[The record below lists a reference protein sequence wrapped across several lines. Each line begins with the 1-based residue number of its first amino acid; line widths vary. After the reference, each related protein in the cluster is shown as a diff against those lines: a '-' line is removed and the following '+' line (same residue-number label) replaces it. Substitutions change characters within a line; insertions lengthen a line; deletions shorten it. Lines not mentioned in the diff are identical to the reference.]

1 MAVSDSRKSTIVALL
16 LAGTFIAIL
25 NQTLMI
31 TAIPPVMEEMHV
43 TANSAQW
50 LTTVF
55 MLVNGIMV
63 PVSAFLLERFT
74 TRQLF
79 ISAMAIFS
87 LGTLVGGIAPNFQF
101 LLLGRVIQSLGA
113 GVMLPL
119 MQTVFLMIFPVNK
132 RGSAM
137 GLVGLVISFAPAIGP
152 ALSGWVT
159 AHFSWR
165 VLFFIILPIAVI
177 DILIAFLALKNVTEI
192 SKPKVDVLS
201 IVMSS
206 FGFGGLL
213 YGFTAAGNYGWLSP
227 ITLASLGIGTV
238 ALIMFII
245 RQIRLS
251 HPMLEFRVFTYSIF
265 PYAIVIGMIGFMGL
279 IGAETII
286 PLFMQNM
293 REFSAFEAG
302 LALLPGALISGLMA
316 PIVGRLFDKIGARW
330 MVIVGLAITTVSSFA
345 FTNLSTTT
353 TMTFITVLYG
363 IRMFGLSMVMM
374 PAATAALNQ
383 LPKRLIAH
391 GAAMDNTMKMIA
403 ASVGTAILVTVM
415 TTTAETAKNQIDI
428 TNPDIHG
435 ANVAFMVISLL
446 TLIAL
451 LLSLFIKDHK
461 PAGEG
466 SGKNQSLS
474 LITHLKKKQ
483 KYCPVKIVLILLPY
497 QLPLMLFCLYAVKWY
512 NFS

>member
-1 MAVSDSRKSTIVALL
+1 METTQNYKQSTIVALL

-31 TAIPPVMEEMHV
+31 TAIPPIMEEMNI

-55 MLVNGIMV
+55 MLVNGIMI

-79 ISAMAIFS
+79 ISAMSVFA
-87 LGTLVGGIAPNFQF
+87 LGTLVAGLAPNFEM
-101 LLLGRVIQSLGA
+101 LLMGRVIQSSGA

-159 AHFSWR
+159 SHYSWR
-165 VLFFIILPIAVI
+165 VLFFIILPIAII
-177 DILIAFLALKNVTEI
+177 DIIVAFFALKNVTETA
-192 SKPKVDVLS
+192 KTKVDVLS
-201 IVMSS
+201 IILSS

-213 YGFTAAGNYGWLSP
+213 YGFTCAGNQGWTAASTLLWLTIGVISLLFF
-227 ITLASLGIGTV
+227 IT
-238 ALIMFII
+238 
-245 RQIRLS
+245 RQLRLTQ
-251 HPMLEFRVFTYSIF
+251 PMLEFRVFANSIF
-265 PYAIVIGMIGFMGL
+265 PLTVIIGMITFMGL

-293 REFSAFEAG
+293 RDFTAFEAG
-302 LALLPGALISGLMA
+302 LALLPGALITGLLS
-316 PIVGRLFDKIGARW
+316 PITGRLFDKFGARW
-330 MVIVGLAITTVSSFA
+330 LAFTGLMIITGSSFA
-345 FTNLSTTT
+345 FASLSPSTSF
-353 TMTFITVLYG
+353 TFITVMYG
-363 IRMFGLSMVMM
+363 VRMLGLAMVMM
-374 PAATAALNQ
+374 PVATAGLNR
-383 LPKRLIAH
+383 LPKRLIPH

-415 TTTAETAKNQIDI
+415 TTTAETAAQ
-428 TNPDIHG
+428 NPEISYPDMYG
-435 ANVAFMVISLL
+435 ANMAFIVVSV
-446 TLIAL
+446 
-451 LLSLFIKDHK
+451 
-461 PAGEG
+461 
-466 SGKNQSLS
+466 LS
-474 LITHLKKKQ
+474 LIGLIISFFIKERKKEEETPSEQ
-483 KYCPVKIVLILLPY
+483 
-497 QLPLMLFCLYAVKWY
+497 
-512 NFS
+512 N

>member
-1 MAVSDSRKSTIVALL
+1 METTQNVKQSTIVALL

-31 TAIPPVMEEMHV
+31 TAIPPIMKEMNI

-55 MLVNGIMV
+55 MLVNGIMI

-79 ISAMAIFS
+79 ISAMSVFAV
-87 LGTLVGGIAPNFQF
+87 GTLVAGLAPNFET
-101 LLLGRVIQSLGA
+101 LLLGRVIQSSGA

-159 AHFSWR
+159 SHYSWR
-165 VLFFIILPIAVI
+165 VLFFIILPIAII
-177 DILIAFLALKNVTEI
+177 DIIVAFFALKNVTET
-192 SKPKVDVLS
+192 SKTKVDVAS
-201 IVMSS
+201 IILSS

-213 YGFTAAGNYGWLSP
+213 YGFTCAGNLGWTAPS
-227 ITLASLGIGTV
+227 TLIWLAIGVV
-238 ALIMFII
+238 ALILFIT
-245 RQIRLS
+245 RQLRLA
-251 HPMLEFRVFTYSIF
+251 HPMLEFRVFANSIF
-265 PYAIVIGMIGFMGL
+265 PLTIIIGMITFLGL

-293 REFSAFEAG
+293 RDFTAFEAG
-302 LALLPGALISGLMA
+302 LALLPGALITGLLS
-316 PIVGRLFDKIGARW
+316 PITGRLFDKFGARW
-330 MVIVGLAITTVSSFA
+330 LAIIGLTIITGSSFA
-345 FTNLSTTT
+345 FATLSPTTSF
-353 TMTFITVLYG
+353 TFLTVMYG
-363 IRMFGLSMVMM
+363 VRMFGLAMVMM
-374 PAATAALNQ
+374 PVATAGLNR
-383 LPKRLIAH
+383 LPKRLIPH

-415 TTTAETAKNQIDI
+415 TTTAETAGARPEI
-428 TNPDIHG
+428 THPDMYG
-435 ANVAFMVISLL
+435 ANMAFIVVSV
-446 TLIAL
+446 
-451 LLSLFIKDHK
+451 
-461 PAGEG
+461 
-466 SGKNQSLS
+466 LS
-474 LITHLKKKQ
+474 LIGLVISFFIKEKQ
-483 KYCPVKIVLILLPY
+483 PETEG
-497 QLPLMLFCLYAVKWY
+497 
-512 NFS
+512 S

>member
-1 MAVSDSRKSTIVALL
+1 MESTQNYKQSTIVTLL

-31 TAIPPVMEEMHV
+31 TAIPPIMEEMNI

-55 MLVNGIMV
+55 MLVNGIMI

-79 ISAMAIFS
+79 LSAMGVFAF
-87 LGTLVGGIAPNFQF
+87 GTLVAGLAPNFEM
-101 LLLGRVIQSLGA
+101 LLLGRVIQSSGA

-159 AHFSWR
+159 SHYSWR
-165 VLFFIILPIAVI
+165 LLFFIILPIALI
-177 DILIAFLALKNVTEI
+177 DIIVAYFALKNVTETA
-192 SKPKVDVLS
+192 KTRVDVLS
-201 IVMSS
+201 IILSS

-213 YGFTAAGNYGWLSP
+213 YGFTCAGNLGWTATS
-227 ITLASLGIGTV
+227 TLLWLGIGVV
-238 ALIMFII
+238 ALVLFIT
-245 RQIRLS
+245 RQLRLK
-251 HPMLEFRVFTYSIF
+251 HPMLEFRVFANSVF
-265 PYAIVIGMIGFMGL
+265 PLTVAIGMITFMGL

-293 REFSAFEAG
+293 RDFTAFEAG
-302 LALLPGALISGLMA
+302 LALLPGALITGLLS
-316 PIVGRLFDKIGARW
+316 PITGRLFDKFGARW
-330 MVIVGLAITTVSSFA
+330 LAFTGLTIITGSSFA
-345 FTNLSTTT
+345 FATLGPSTSF
-353 TMTFITVLYG
+353 TFITVMYS
-363 IRMFGLSMVMM
+363 IRMLGLGMVMM
-374 PAATAALNQ
+374 PVATAGLNR
-383 LPKRLIAH
+383 LPKRLIPH

-415 TTTAETAKNQIDI
+415 TTVAGNAAD
-428 TNPDIHG
+428 NPEISYPDMHG
-435 ANVAFMVISLL
+435 ANMAFMVV
-446 TLIAL
+446 AV
-451 LLSLFIKDHK
+451 
-461 PAGEG
+461 
-466 SGKNQSLS
+466 LS
-474 LITHLKKKQ
+474 LIG
-483 KYCPVKIVLILLPY
+483 LIIS
-497 QLPLMLFCLYAVKWY
+497 FFIKNEKAEEAETEG
-512 NFS
+512 

>member
-1 MAVSDSRKSTIVALL
+1 MEATQNYKQSTIVTLL

-31 TAIPPVMEEMHV
+31 TAIPPIMEEMNI

-55 MLVNGIMV
+55 MLVNGIMI

-79 ISAMAIFS
+79 LSAMGVFAF
-87 LGTLVGGIAPNFQF
+87 GTLVAGLAPNFEM
-101 LLLGRVIQSLGA
+101 LLLGRVIQSSGA

-159 AHFSWR
+159 SHYSWR
-165 VLFFIILPIAVI
+165 LLFFIILPIAII
-177 DILIAFLALKNVTEI
+177 DIIIAYFALKNVTETA
-192 SKPKVDVLS
+192 KTRVDVLS
-201 IVMSS
+201 IILSS

-213 YGFTAAGNYGWLSP
+213 YGFTCAGNLGWTASS
-227 ITLASLGIGTV
+227 TLLWLGIGVV
-238 ALIMFII
+238 ALVLFIT
-245 RQIRLS
+245 RQLRLK
-251 HPMLEFRVFTYSIF
+251 HPMLEFRVFANSVF
-265 PYAIVIGMIGFMGL
+265 PLTVAIGMITFMGL

-293 REFSAFEAG
+293 RDFTAFEAG
-302 LALLPGALISGLMA
+302 LALLPGALITGLLS
-316 PIVGRLFDKIGARW
+316 PITGRLFDKFGARW
-330 MVIVGLAITTVSSFA
+330 LAFTGLTIITGSSFA
-345 FTNLSTTT
+345 FATLGPSTSF
-353 TMTFITVLYG
+353 TFITVMYS
-363 IRMFGLSMVMM
+363 IRMLGLGMVMM
-374 PAATAALNQ
+374 PVATAGLNR
-383 LPKRLIAH
+383 LPKRLIPH

-415 TTTAETAKNQIDI
+415 TTVAGNAANKPEIPY
-428 TNPDIHG
+428 PDIYG
-435 ANVAFMVISLL
+435 ANMAFIVVSV
-446 TLIAL
+446 
-451 LLSLFIKDHK
+451 
-461 PAGEG
+461 
-466 SGKNQSLS
+466 LS
-474 LITHLKKKQ
+474 LIG
-483 KYCPVKIVLILLPY
+483 LIIS
-497 QLPLMLFCLYAVKWY
+497 FFIKNEKAEEAETEG
-512 NFS
+512 

>member
-1 MAVSDSRKSTIVALL
+1 MEATQNYKQSTIVTLL

-31 TAIPPVMEEMHV
+31 TAIPPIMEEMNI

-55 MLVNGIMV
+55 MLVNGIMI

-79 ISAMAIFS
+79 LSAMGVFAF
-87 LGTLVGGIAPNFQF
+87 GTLVAGLAPNFEM
-101 LLLGRVIQSLGA
+101 LLLGRVIQSSGA

-159 AHFSWR
+159 SHYSWR
-165 VLFFIILPIAVI
+165 LLFFIILPIALI
-177 DILIAFLALKNVTEI
+177 DIIIAYFALKNVTETR
-192 SKPKVDVLS
+192 KTKVDAFS
-201 IVMSS
+201 IILSS

-213 YGFTAAGNYGWLSP
+213 YGFTCAGNLGWTASS
-227 ITLASLGIGTV
+227 TLLWLGIGVV
-238 ALIMFII
+238 ALVLFIT
-245 RQIRLS
+245 RQLRLK
-251 HPMLEFRVFTYSIF
+251 HPMLEFRVFANSVF
-265 PYAIVIGMIGFMGL
+265 PLTVAIGMITFMGL

-293 REFSAFEAG
+293 RDFTAFEAG
-302 LALLPGALISGLMA
+302 LALLPGALITGLLS
-316 PIVGRLFDKIGARW
+316 PITGRLFDKFGARW
-330 MVIVGLAITTVSSFA
+330 LAFTGLTIITGSSFA
-345 FTNLSTTT
+345 FATLGPSTSF
-353 TMTFITVLYG
+353 TFITVMYG
-363 IRMFGLSMVMM
+363 IRMLGLGMVMM
-374 PAATAALNQ
+374 PVATAGLNR
-383 LPKRLIAH
+383 LPKRLIPH

-415 TTTAETAKNQIDI
+415 TTVAGNAAD
-428 TNPDIHG
+428 NPEISYPDMFG
-435 ANVAFMVISLL
+435 ANMAFIVVSV
-446 TLIAL
+446 
-451 LLSLFIKDHK
+451 
-461 PAGEG
+461 
-466 SGKNQSLS
+466 LS
-474 LITHLKKKQ
+474 LIG
-483 KYCPVKIVLILLPY
+483 LIIS
-497 QLPLMLFCLYAVKWY
+497 FFIKNEKAEEVETEA
-512 NFS
+512 